1 MTWSFSAEMA
11 HTTCILECTLGIKQ
25 LNTAIYQKF
34 PKNDTPVFLKKIQ
47 EKTYKCIN
55 KGSSTFFT
63 LIQCVHISHLLK
75 QINDGY
81 GNVCGKNSANEVTV
95 YTRTRISHFTSN
107 TFWVLCPVC
116 PEIMGTNWWQKFF
129 ASKFHAWFPELIIS
143 KKINIA
149 WLWIENLGNLVCKTL
164 PVFRTFYLLHCL

>member
-11 HTTCILECTLGIKQ
+11 HTTCISECTLGIKQ

-34 PKNDTPVFLKKIQ
+34 PKNDTPIFLKKIQ
-47 EKTYKCIN
+47 EETYKCIN

-107 TFWVLCPVC
+107 TFLVLYPV
-116 PEIMGTNWWQKFF
+116 IIWN
-129 ASKFHAWFPELIIS
+129 LIGNRKCLGQIFMF
-143 KKINIA
+143 
-149 WLWIENLGNLVCKTL
+149 NLDSNK
-164 PVFRTFYLLHCL
+164 RKWK

>member
-11 HTTCILECTLGIKQ
+11 HSTCTSECTPGIKQ

-47 EKTYKCIN
+47 EETYKCIN
-55 KGSSTFFT
+55 KGSSTFLT

-107 TFWVLCPVC
+107 PHRSFFLAKNRVC
-116 PEIMGTNWWQKFF
+116 TLFEKQISRTSPGLRFI
-129 ASKFHAWFPELIIS
+129 FPRL
-143 KKINIA
+143 
-149 WLWIENLGNLVCKTL
+149 
-164 PVFRTFYLLHCL
+164 